1 MGTRSAIFAPFRNL
15 GLIIIDEEQ
24 EHTYKSEASPRFHA
38 RDVARFRSAQNNCLL
53 VLASAT
59 PSVESYYYAQK
70 GIYHLV
76 TLKNR
81 YGGALLPNVEVV
93 DMGQEL
99 RDGNDSQLS
108 RELLVEMQENL
119 QNKEQTIL
127 LLNRRG
133 YHTRVICTGCNTA
146 ASCPNCSIAMTYHAA
161 NGRRMC
167 HYCGYSRPAD
177 DHCPVCGGQ
186 YLRYQGRRC
195 V

>member
-1 MGTRSAIFAPFRNL
+1 MKNRSTPINRKQVPASTQGMWRAFA
-15 GLIIIDEEQ
+15 
-24 EHTYKSEASPRFHA
+24 A
-38 RDVARFRSAQNNCLL
+38 RRTTVCWCWLR
-53 VLASAT
+53 AT

-70 GIYHLV
+70 GVYHLI

-99 RDGNDSQLS
+99 RGGNDSQLS

-133 YHTRVICTGCNTA
+133 YHTRAICTGCNTA

-161 NGRRMC
+161 NGRLMC

-177 DHCPVCGGQ
+177 ERCRFAAAGIFVSGMVLKSGG
-186 YLRYQGRRC
+186 RAP
-195 V
+195 